1 MLSEEERA
9 AAEERENWHIMK
21 VYRTGPHL
29 WRIDYGTPD
38 GPASPVS
45 RRGTVNTDGTGGGVR
60 TSQCGHVVP
69 ILT

>member
-9 AAEERENWHIMK
+9 AAEEREKWHVMK

-38 GPASPVS
+38 GIE
-45 RRGTVNTDGTGGGVR
+45 TVDIQATTEAEAEQQIREQLRSLFSN
-60 TSQCGHVVP
+60 
-69 ILT
+69 